1 MLLGVSKTLKQY
13 LVSAI
18 PNPGDWVEI
27 GLFQQD
33 NPATLPGNGHLAL
46 FLYAVEENAH
56 MRNRPLE
63 LASDGTYR
71 RPPMALTL
79 HYLITYMTK
88 TASDVQDWL
97 SLVLQAFHTKPRLGP
112 GELDPS
118 IAGQVEEITVR
129 LQAMS
134 PDEVQKL
141 WTALA
146 IGMRLS
152 LYYAVDAALVPSL
165 ERDGDGPVLERRID
179 YVGADR

>member
-33 NPATLPGNGHLAL
+33 NPPTLPGNGHLVL
-46 FLYAVEENAH
+46 FLYAVEENPH
-56 MRNRPLE
+56 LRNRPLE
-63 LASDGTYR
+63 PGEDGIYR
-71 RPPMALTL
+71 VPPLALTL
-79 HYLITYMTK
+79 HYLVTYMTK
-88 TASDVQDWL
+88 NASDLQDWL
-97 SLVLQAFHTKPRLGP
+97 ARVVQAFHTKPRLGP

-118 IAGQVEEITVR
+118 IAGEVAELAVR
-129 LQAMS
+129 LQSVS

-165 ERDGDGPVLERRID
+165 ERRGAPPVLERTIA
-179 YVGADR
+179 GAA